1 MDLKEFGRRLQMVR
15 EDLLRM
21 NQTEIAWYLN
31 MSQTMYSRL
40 ESGMAG
46 NIHTIFKVVNY
57 LRHRNLEAHLMFHDE
72 FDLKVLVKPDVKE
85 TQEGSDRER
94 LLELLEHLKTSAKE
108 DYENLTI
115 LREMVSRRP

>member
-15 EDLLRM
+15 EEMLRM
-21 NQTEIAWYLN
+21 SQTEIAWHLN

-46 NIHTIFKVVNY
+46 NIHTIFKVITY
-57 LRHRNLEAHLMFHDE
+57 LKHRNLQGHLMFQDE
-72 FDLKVLVKPDVKE
+72 FDVRALVKSEAREVSGFNE
-85 TQEGSDRER
+85 RER
-94 LLELLEHLKTSAKE
+94 LLELMEQLKHSAKE

-115 LREMVSRRP
+115 LRELVARRN

>member
-1 MDLKEFGRRLQMVR
+1 MVR
-15 EDLLRM
+15 EEKLRM
-21 NQTEIAWYLN
+21 SQTEIAWYLN

-57 LRHRNLEAHLMFHDE
+57 LRHRNLEAHLMFQVH
-72 FDLKVLVKPDVKE
+72 FDIKALETAEVKE
-85 TQEGSDRER
+85 TQEGSDRQR
-94 LLELLEHLKTSAKE
+94 LLELLEQLKTSAKE

-115 LREMVSRRP
+115 LREMVSRKP

>member
-1 MDLKEFGRRLQMVR
+1 MS
-15 EDLLRM
+15 
-21 NQTEIAWYLN
+21 QTEIAWYLN

-40 ESGMAG
+40 ESGLAG

-57 LRHRNLEAHLMFHDE
+57 LRHRNLEAHLLFQE
-72 FDLKVLVKPDVKE
+72 EGFDTRLLVKPEVKE
-85 TQEGSDRER
+85 TQENNDRER
-94 LLELLEHLKTSAKE
+94 LLELLEQLKTSAKE